1 MAKRQKNNKKTQ
13 DEGEVSGF
21 LTAMVLGVTLFFG
34 VVIYFSSEYSF
45 WEKLALQ
52 TRQFKSNDVFSLL
65 DTDSAELLEQS
76 FWQIELQGEQA
87 VYQLVK
93 IVKDESKGERERL
106 NAIYA
111 LGRLGKNGA
120 KSVNILV
127 SFLRHENE
135 NIRGV
140 TVRALGKIG
149 DAAAVFSIEPLLEDE
164 KRWVKEG
171 AQWALSVIKSKS
183 AREILVRHNLDANNI
198 LKDGDA
204 MPWIAK

>member
-1 MAKRQKNNKKTQ
+1 MAKRQKNNKKTRE
-13 DEGEVSGF
+13 EGEVSSF
-21 LTAMVLGVTLFFG
+21 LAAIVLGVVLFFG

-52 TRQFKSNDVFSLL
+52 TRQFKSNDAFSLL
-65 DTDSAELLEQS
+65 NTDSPELLEQS

-87 VYQLVK
+87 VYSLLQ
-93 IVKDESKGERERL
+93 IVKDESKDERERL

-120 KSVNILV
+120 KSVNMLV

-135 NIRGV
+135 HIRGV
-140 TVRALGKIG
+140 TVRALGKIA
-149 DAAAVFSIEPLLEDE
+149 DPAAVFSIEPLLADE
-164 KRWVKEG
+164 KRWVIEG
-171 AQWALSVIKSKS
+171 AQWALSVIKSKA
-183 AREILVRHNLDANNI
+183 AREILVRHNLDAKNI
-198 LKDGDA
+198 LKDGDV